1 MGSSGANNTATGIQV
16 DDGGAAFFIIA
27 VDATDGDAMLY
38 WADSGDTNTII
49 AAAEI
54 LPVAIIDSVTIADG
68 DFTVD
73 NFTIVA

>member
-1 MGSSGANNTATGIQV
+1 MQQMVMQCFTGLTQV
-16 DDGGAAFFIIA
+16 
-27 VDATDGDAMLY
+27 
-38 WADSGDTNTII
+38 TNTII